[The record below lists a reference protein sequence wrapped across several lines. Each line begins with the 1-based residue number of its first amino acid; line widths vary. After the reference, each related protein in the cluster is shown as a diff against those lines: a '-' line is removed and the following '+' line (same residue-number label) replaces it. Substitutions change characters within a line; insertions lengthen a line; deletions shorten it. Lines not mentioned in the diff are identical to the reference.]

1 MTVIEKANELG
12 LMLKESAE
20 FERLQKAQD
29 AQMADTEAQLMLM
42 NYNKKRDELVAKAQK
57 LDITKEE
64 MQDIRN
70 EMEQEF
76 AKLNQNANIVEFI
89 EAMQQFNEMM
99 EQVNQ
104 IVTSYVYP
112 QQQGGCDG
120 SCGSCGGCH

>member
-20 FERLQKAQD
+20 FNRLQKAQE
-29 AQMADTEAQLMLM
+29 AQMADTDAQLMLM
-42 NYNKKRDELVAKAQK
+42 NYNKKRDELVARASKEN
-57 LDITKEE
+57 ITKDE
-64 MQDIRN
+64 MQAIRN
-70 EMEQEF
+70 EMEAEF
-76 AKLNQNANIVEFI
+76 NKLNQNAKIVEFI

-112 QQQGGCDG
+112 KHSDGCNG
-120 SCGSCGGCH
+120 SCDSCGGCH